1 MQRGLR
7 KDALSSLIEAQYDDG
22 TGLSQDDLVA
32 AGLVLI
38 VGGFAPFPAST

>member
-1 MQRGLR
+1 MQPGVR

-38 VGGFAPFPAST
+38 VGGFSPFAAF